1 MTAQPLTEPQ
11 ITEQLLGFIRER
23 FLDGDPK
30 GELAEDTPLLEWGV
44 LNSLN
49 TMVLL
54 AHIRKELGFAVPS
67 VKINP
72 RDLKNVRAIAAMVA
86 ELAAANAT
94 PTATPAPA
102 TTNA

>member
-1 MTAQPLTEPQ
+1 MTAQPLTEAQ

-54 AHIRKELGFAVPS
+54 AHIRKELGVAVPS

-86 ELAAANAT
+86 GLAAADAT
-94 PTATPAPA
+94 PTPAPA
-102 TTNA
+102 ATNA